1 MRGSADGCGCFPT
14 GRHYAAIA
22 HLLKTRVRGLAPEMH
37 HDDRWIDCDIVMVDV
52 ETTGRDASQDR
63 IVELAIVRGRG
74 GEVVSRNAWLINPQR
89 PIPAEVTAV
98 HGITDAD
105 VKDKPRFADVCHEI
119 VAALEEAIPA
129 AYNALFDRGFLHAE
143 VERCALSVKVI
154 PAALLKDVEWID
166 PLIWARHIQASSRSR
181 ALGEVATRL
190 GVQLDQA
197 HRATADAEAALKI
210 LYRFASDAALPQG
223 YGHMIQEQIR
233 LGRAQDEARL
243 MWRGRG
249 N

>member
-22 HLLKTRVRGLAPEMH
+22 HLLRTQVQGLAPGF
-37 HDDRWIDCDIVMVDV
+37 DVSDNWIDQDIVMVDV
-52 ETTGRDASQDR
+52 ETTGRVASSDR
-63 IVELAIVRGRG
+63 IVELAIVRGRK

-105 VKDKPRFADVCHEI
+105 VEDKPTFANVCHEI
-119 VAALEEAIPA
+119 LAALQGAIPA
-129 AYNALFDRGFLHAE
+129 AYNASFDRGFVHAE
-143 VERCALSVKVI
+143 VASLPTIEGSLPPALM
-154 PAALLKDVEWID
+154 KDVEWID
-166 PLIWARHIQASSRSR
+166 PLVWARHIQATARSR
-181 ALGEVATRL
+181 ALGDVAARL
-190 GVQLDQA
+190 SVELDHA

-210 LYRFASDAALPQG
+210 LYKFASDSRVPAS
-223 YGHMIQEQIR
+223 YGGMVHEQLRLSKSQE
-233 LGRAQDEARL
+233 EARQ